1 MNSLSHQECG
11 TDRGGGL
18 YIYFRK
24 IHLAL
29 ETRTYQV
36 FSCIYRILPLYSPSS
51 HHDEGLSLE
60 PGAFSWLAQKLSD
73 CACLCSLMLE
83 SQAHRAM
90 PGIQIRSF
98 CLQSKCSYPPSQ
110 FPKCPFEGDWLLT
123 RWGHGSCCACSPAQ
137 TEGPPPYRG
146 NGVRPQWGGN
156 SHQSRTQM
164 TGLLLMS

>member
-36 FSCIYRILPLYSPSS
+36 FSCIYRILPLCSPSS

-110 FPKCPFEGDWLLT
+110 FPKCPFEGDYSRDGAMAVAVHVLQHRRRGHLLT
-123 RWGHGSCCACSPAQ
+123 EVMVCVRSEAVIAVNQGHK
-137 TEGPPPYRG
+137 
-146 NGVRPQWGGN
+146 
-156 SHQSRTQM
+156 
-164 TGLLLMS
+164 